1 MLCPLQL
8 TGLVAGRNTLGRR
21 WKLVTASSLKAE
33 QLEKLQALRAMQDA
47 ELTRSSWLGLSKV
60 ASGCGAM
67 NDIVEAM
74 DIDGQLFVSAHNL
87 PEFIE
92 RASERGAEQEYLR
105 IMEIIQGRID
115 IHSRFVE
122 FCMENDARV
131 TPSIF
136 SSLMEL
142 RSLLR
147 KIQE

>member
-1 MLCPLQL
+1 ML
-8 TGLVAGRNTLGRR
+8 
-21 WKLVTASSLKAE
+21 
-33 QLEKLQALRAMQDA
+33 
-47 ELTRSSWLGLSKV
+47 KV

-67 NDIVEAM
+67 SDIVEAM

-122 FCMENDARV
+122 FCMENDVRV

-142 RSLLR
+142 RSLSR
-147 KIQE
+147 KIKEQEK

>member
-1 MLCPLQL
+1 ML
-8 TGLVAGRNTLGRR
+8 
-21 WKLVTASSLKAE
+21 
-33 QLEKLQALRAMQDA
+33 
-47 ELTRSSWLGLSKV
+47 KV

-67 NDIVEAM
+67 SDIVEAM

-92 RASERGAEQEYLR
+92 RAVERGAEQEYLR

-122 FCMENDARV
+122 FCMENDVRV

-136 SSLMEL
+136 SALTELHSLS
-142 RSLLR
+142 R
-147 KIQE
+147 